1 MRKPRT
7 AYILHGSAG
16 AFRGSAQDTT
26 NAKIKDGGKM
36 TVEEMTAELGDA
48 RERLA
53 QLKERL

>member
-1 MRKPRT
+1 MRKPPT

-16 AFRGSAQDTT
+16 AFRGSARDTAG
-26 NAKIKDGGKM
+26 AKTKDGGEM
-36 TVEEMTAELGDA
+36 TVEEIAAELGDA